1 MLLGIKTSLLLVLF
15 GGFVG
20 ISFVSSV
27 TDQISTV
34 VEKKPYNDDSNYP
47 RNHTFI
53 FCDGLSFPNS
63 NTNTYVYNKTLRECI
78 TGEYNSALQKPFIS
92 YEDCMATCVWRCNN
106 GLQPFLNQSSTE
118 GFQVASCESDR
129 DCPMPTSKYPGYGR
143 SCTKF
148 KTLNSTR
155 RYCCYGPKNVCY
167 RSDVEQE
174 GRNTEHIY
182 WRNNTECEECELAC
196 LAEDVCD
203 SGARPWV
210 EQGKVRRYNKE
221 DNKNCKPGDGGDFW
235 YLSFKKAKDE
245 NDGVC
250 CPGRPQLTYVT
261 QFTASTPQPTTR
273 KTTIKE
279 EKTSSITALK
289 SEVESFTVRTSKNS
303 TTESRNQTSNEESTQ
318 PSKPSLA
325 VEMSSS
331 TEKSTTREVNTSTD
345 QSTQSSTVSSTESTS
360 MPTSESSSEPTQSST
375 ISSTKE
381 RTLTPVVP
389 PSKPHSSTVV
399 AINSP
404 KEKEKRSSLILI
416 ISLVVVAILLVVLAL
431 SLLAFFLH
439 RRNKKAQEREDE
451 IALRRNAARI
461 AEFQALQKKKAEM
474 KKNEKVPPRKLR
486 GQIIEG
492 LPPPG
497 PVGWEP
503 DQISARKFKHMGPL
517 KWEQRPPVT
526 MVHALEKDEPP
537 VLNPDQHIEWDD
549 EQNFVVD
556 IGSEVEE
563 VYRNGQRVMPA
574 KRPSAQ
580 PRAHNTPRRS
590 AENRQ
595 LKAIRED

>member
-1 MLLGIKTSLLLVLF
+1 MGDQSKSKQKSKTVVCSVAVNCVLIVKPPDRDRGPMLSRIKILLLFLLS
-15 GGFVG
+15 GFVG

-34 VEKKPYNDDSNYP
+34 TVKKPYNLNPDYP
-47 RNHTFI
+47 GDQYLHP
-53 FCDGLSFPNS
+53 CDAYLSLNS
-63 NTNTYVYNKTLRECI
+63 SSNTYVYDKNAGKCVP
-78 TGEYNSALQKPFIS
+78 GKYNFPFLIPFIS
-92 YEDCMATCVWRCNN
+92 YEDCMTICVWRCNN

-129 DCPMPTSKYPGYGR
+129 DCPMPTSERRGYGR

-155 RYCCYGPKNVCY
+155 RYCCYGRELYNNMEVKSNLAKNVCY

-174 GRNTEHIY
+174 GRNTEYIY
-182 WRNNTECEECELAC
+182 WRNNTECVSTGGAHHYKFATKEECELAC

-203 SGARPWV
+203 SGARPRV

-221 DNKNCKPGDGGDFW
+221 NNKDCDPPDNYNNW

-261 QFTASTPQPTTR
+261 QFTASTPQPTTTQ

-303 TTESRNQTSNEESTQ
+303 
-318 PSKPSLA
+318 
-325 VEMSSS
+325 
-331 TEKSTTREVNTSTD
+331 
-345 QSTQSSTVSSTESTS
+345 
-360 MPTSESSSEPTQSST
+360 TSESSSEPTQSST

-389 PSKPHSSTVV
+389 PSKPHSSTDNV
-399 AINSP
+399 AIPAKKKKGKKSIFSHSFCIV
-404 KEKEKRSSLILI
+404 ET
-416 ISLVVVAILLVVLAL
+416 
-431 SLLAFFLH
+431 
-439 RRNKKAQEREDE
+439 KKAQKREDE

-526 MVHALEKDEPP
+526 MVHALENDEPP

-580 PRAHNTPRRS
+580 PPARNTPRRS